1 MIIIGHR
8 GARGLAPENTLAA
21 IKKGLA
27 CHVDEIEIDIRITRD
42 GIPILNHNRTI
53 TVDSTAMDI
62 ATHTLD
68 ELRGLKPDVATLAE
82 ALKLVA
88 GRATLYI
95 EVKHGES
102 TAPVA
107 EAIEHFIALSRS
119 TPQLLLASKS
129 HRVLMS
135 LHRQLP
141 DIPTLVIEPWSG
153 VRASWRARKL
163 GTHRISMR
171 SWWLWRGFLR
181 GMAHRGY
188 QITPYTMNNPT
199 KVSKWQPYIYGVIT
213 DYPDRFKNST
223 KKSA

>member
-27 CHVDEIEIDIRITRD
+27 YHVDEIEIDIRITRD
-42 GIPILNHNRTI
+42 GVPILNHDRTI
-53 TVDSTAMDI
+53 TVDNSVMDI
-62 ATHTLD
+62 ATHTLS
-68 ELRGLKPDVATLAE
+68 ELRGLKPDIATLSE

-88 GRATLYI
+88 ARATLYI
-95 EVKHGES
+95 EVKHREP
-102 TAPVA
+102 TTPVV
-107 EAIEHFIALSRS
+107 EAIERFIALSRK

-129 HRVLMS
+129 QRVLMA

-153 VRASWRARKL
+153 VRASYRARKL
-163 GTHRISMR
+163 GTRRISMR

-181 GMAHRGY
+181 SMALRGY
-188 QITPYTMNNPT
+188 KITPYTMNKPA
-199 KVSKWQPYIYGVIT
+199 KVAKWEPYIYGVIT
-213 DYPDRFKNST
+213 DFPDRFD
-223 KKSA
+223 KK